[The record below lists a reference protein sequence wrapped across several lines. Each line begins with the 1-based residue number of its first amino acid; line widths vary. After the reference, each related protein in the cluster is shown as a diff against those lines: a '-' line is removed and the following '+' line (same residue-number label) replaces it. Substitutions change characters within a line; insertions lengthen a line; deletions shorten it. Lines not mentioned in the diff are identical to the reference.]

1 MSVKNLVAG
10 NKIKFQYIKPVLD
23 TKPFPSRYT
32 LKVSEYEGV
41 VNKVRSIDND
51 PLDPKTVARNN
62 ILRSDYL
69 LTVRTTNGRFVS
81 CYDGRIV
88 NLQKVNKNFLGR
100 LVEKLT
106 SK

>member
-10 NKIKFQYIKPVLD
+10 NKVKFLYVKPVID
-23 TKPFPSRYT
+23 TKPFPFRYT
-32 LKVSEYEGV
+32 LEVSEYEGV
-41 VNKVRSIDND
+41 VEKVRSIDND
-51 PLDPKTVARNN
+51 PLDPKTIARNS

-88 NLQKVNKNFLGR
+88 DLQKINKNFLGR

-106 SK
+106 GK